1 MSVLQ
6 HVSVSGMERIVIQ
19 SKNHAA
25 LDPSADRLL
34 NVGDE
39 LVCVQ
44 GAALLAIGGTSMSNS
59 SRENTVGI
67 NFNAVME
74 CIKQTPRPLQLGFVP
89 PNSTQR

>member
-1 MSVLQ
+1 MSGV
-6 HVSVSGMERIVIQ
+6 ERVVIQ
-19 SKNHAA
+19 SKNHAT

-44 GAALLAIGGTSMSNS
+44 GTTLSAISSGTGVGTCTGGKSARES
-59 SRENTVGI
+59 SVGI